1 MLYLGMSKEQYK
13 QKSAEML
20 NKMLTKF
27 VEDKG
32 GNWADLKNVIDS
44 KMPEIIEQV
53 CGDDNTLEQKQIILD
68 YCISENIFQTILDT
82 IYEVGGVDIQE
93 GLKEGIKELEEFI
106 VKHQTKP
113 KTGTTVHSKIKHRGF
128 EKKVARMKKL
138 YRFFKDKGFREQQCY
153 NLISSKHYPEH
164 SPSTVETYI
173 NKK

>member
-1 MLYLGMSKEQYK
+1 MSKEQYK
-13 QKSAEML
+13 QKSGDALRDLLETGKGEDFGL
-20 NKMLTKF
+20 NKLTNGEI
-27 VEDKG
+27 VNAINDK
-32 GNWADLKNVIDS
+32 L
-44 KMPEIIEQV
+44 PEIIEQV
-53 CGDDNTLEQKQIILD
+53 CGDDNTPEQKQIILE
-68 YCISENIFQTILDT
+68 YCISENIIGTFVNEILNFA
-82 IYEVGGVDIQE
+82 GVSVQEWLKTEILPDIN
-93 GLKEGIKELEEFI
+93 KFI

-113 KTGTTVHSKIKHRGF
+113 KTGTTAHSKKKHKDF